1 MNTDKRRMN
10 RIGGIMKRLSV
21 IVAVFFVGLLMA
33 GWVACGQTNA
43 APEARAAAADFQL
56 TDLNGKPLSLSSL
69 KGKVVLL
76 DFWAT
81 WCPPCRMELPH
92 FKELYAAYKGKGLEM
107 VGLSV
112 GEQADTVKSFAKE
125 NNLTYAIAL
134 SAPKIEQA
142 YGGIRGIPTTFL
154 IDKQGRIAKKYVGY
168 QEKAVFEQEIKKLL
182 AE

>member
-1 MNTDKRRMN
+1 
-10 RIGGIMKRLSV
+10 MKRLSV
-21 IVAVFFVGLLMA
+21 IAIVLMGLLVTGM
-33 GWVACGQTNA
+33 GKSA
-43 APEARAAAADFQL
+43 AEGPARQPAADFQL
-56 TDLNGKPLSLSSL
+56 TDLNGKPLSLSAL

-92 FKELYAAYKGKGLEM
+92 FQELYAAYQGKGLEM

-112 GEQADTVKSFAKE
+112 SEKADTVKAFVQQ
-125 NNLTYAIAL
+125 NNLTYPIAIDT
-134 SAPKIEQA
+134 PQIEQS

-154 IDKQGRIAKKYVGY
+154 IDKQGQIAKKYIGY
-168 QEKAVFEQEIKKLL
+168 QDKSVFEQEIQRLL